1 MHLFYFRKNKEDLN
15 LPLKT
20 ISHSINKRNQ
30 PHKLPTTKFSSLF
43 FLEIVIDCSGPM
55 CEVIC

>member
-1 MHLFYFRKNKEDLN
+1 MHLFYFRKNKEDLK

-20 ISHSINKRNQ
+20 ISHSIKESNQ

-43 FLEIVIDCSGPM
+43 FHEIVIDCSGPM